1 MVPAQI
7 TSRRVVA
14 CFGESHLEHEQPR
27 VVAVVV
33 AYDSARWLPACIEAL
48 DRQGIPI
55 IVVDNASRDGTAAV
69 ARNAGARVIANDKN
83 EGYGRGNNQ
92 GIRAAEGADWCMI
105 VNPDAVLDTDC
116 VRLLLD
122 GARRHSRAA
131 ILVPKLVEPD
141 GRSFDHSTSV
151 LSQAAP
157 IETEYVSQGER
168 VVPFASGAC
177 MLVQRSAFL
186 SIGGF
191 DEHIFL
197 FYEDDDLCLRIR
209 QAGFTIVQSDGAI
222 ARHVRGGSTVP
233 SPGRIFRSRWHQ
245 AWSRSY
251 VCRKHGIADDRIWV
265 LIRNGLKLLGVLP
278 TFNRRR
284 IERYAG
290 SAAGAWA
297 ALRNK
302 SALERERL
310 APRVH

>member
-1 MVPAQI
+1 
-7 TSRRVVA
+7 
-14 CFGESHLEHEQPR
+14 
-27 VVAVVV
+27 
-33 AYDSARWLPACIEAL
+33 
-48 DRQGIPI
+48 
-55 IVVDNASRDGTAAV
+55 
-69 ARNAGARVIANDKN
+69 
-83 EGYGRGNNQ
+83 
-92 GIRAAEGADWCMI
+92 MI

-116 VRLLLD
+116 VRLLLE

-157 IETEYVSQGER
+157 IETEHVSQGER

-251 VCRKHGIADDRIWV
+251 VCRKHRIADDRIWV
-265 LIRNGLKLLGVLP
+265 LIRNALKLLGVLP

-290 SAAGAWA
+290 SVAGVWA
-297 ALRNK
+297 ALRNQ
-302 SALERERL
+302 AAIERERL

>member
-1 MVPAQI
+1 M
-7 TSRRVVA
+7 
-14 CFGESHLEHEQPR
+14 EHEQPR

-48 DRQGIPI
+48 DRQGVPT

-105 VNPDAVLDTDC
+105 VNPDAVLDTEC

-122 GARRHSRAA
+122 GARRHSHAG
-131 ILVPKLVEPD
+131 ILVPTLLELD
-141 GRSFDHSTSV
+141 GRPFDHSTSV
-151 LSQAAP
+151 LSRAAP
-157 IETEYVSQGER
+157 METEYVSQGER

-186 SIGGF
+186 DIGGF

-222 ARHVRGGSTVP
+222 ARHTRGGSTVP
-233 SPGRIFRSRWHQ
+233 LPGRIFRSRWHQ

-297 ALRNK
+297 ALRSEGGHRAGAPG
-302 SALERERL
+302 SARAIRMRAGTACWCEK
-310 APRVH
+310 